1 MALCVL
7 HSDNPFAYRSFLSLV
22 LIYSLNRL
30 IPSFLPSFFRIIESA

>member
-7 HSDNPFAYRSFLSLV
+7 HSDNPFAYRPLLSLV